1 MGRLSKVKYLEE
13 LEVGDCFEFESSNFI
28 TLLDYKK
35 NGSRC
40 CANLKTGSTR
50 WLDGNS
56 IVDINP
62 IYLLDKDNNIVAIK
76 ETKKQDV

>member
-13 LEVGDCFEFESSNFI
+13 LEVGDCFEFENCNFI

-35 NGSRC
+35 NGNRC

-50 WLDGNS
+50 WIEPNAVVNIS
-56 IVDINP
+56 P
-62 IYLLDKDNNIVAIK
+62 IYTLDKDNNIVALR